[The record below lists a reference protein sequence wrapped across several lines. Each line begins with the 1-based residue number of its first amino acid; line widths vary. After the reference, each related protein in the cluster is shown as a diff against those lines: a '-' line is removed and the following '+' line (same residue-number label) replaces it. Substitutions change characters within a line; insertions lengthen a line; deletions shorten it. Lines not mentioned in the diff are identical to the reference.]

1 MSAYSIAHG
10 ISASQTA
17 ADAQQT
23 TDAMSVIMSVMIVSA
38 LQSSCQNLL
47 DADKYNVFLTSIN
60 LDPSSYDPNRK
71 NPDGSPEPYL
81 QIATGEKAGYMA
93 AYQETYQTD
102 GAITDTEISDRQTDL
117 QTLKQQTSTDGDVMT
132 NTDKLIDPIDQ
143 VFQLIVHEI
152 AGWAGAGKG

>member
-23 TDAMSVIMSVMIVSA
+23 TDAMSVIMSVMIVSS
-38 LQSSCQNLL
+38 LQNSCQTLL
-47 DADKYNVFLTSIN
+47 DNDKYNVYLTSIN
-60 LDPSSYDPNRK
+60 DDPSTYDPTRD
-71 NPDGSPEPYL
+71 PPYL
-81 QIATGEKAGYMA
+81 PIPTGEKAGYMA
-93 AYQETYQTD
+93 AYQEDYQTD
-102 GAITDTEISDRQTDL
+102 GAITDTQISDRQTDL

-143 VFQLIVHEI
+143 IFQLIVHEI